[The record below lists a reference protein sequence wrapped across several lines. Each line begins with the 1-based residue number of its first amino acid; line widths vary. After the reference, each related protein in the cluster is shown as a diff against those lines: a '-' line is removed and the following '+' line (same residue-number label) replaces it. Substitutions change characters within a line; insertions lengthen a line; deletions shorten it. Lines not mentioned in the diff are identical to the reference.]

1 MKNFIYIIFLLVST
15 NLLAQPS
22 VRSLKKY
29 MEDAKKGSY
38 KTAPASIFEDNKNSD
53 KLINSATEFLTDS
66 VDRIRNKAF
75 NIIKLVGLNSTDQD
89 ARTVAVNLLINGI
102 NDKNNGIAASNIN
115 ALTEYNRADFDN
127 NAKNQL
133 ASLVRA
139 DAPHI
144 DKLAKLIGYLNI
156 TSASQA
162 LKNILTSNTHYK
174 NKWAIRIALA
184 RMNDQEAIDYLV
196 SKLQTAPVG
205 DDFVYDIV
213 PDLIYTRQQPVF
225 EFIEGITNSEEL
237 NCQSADPDSNAKI
250 LCGYRVLEYI
260 AYAIDNFPIAV
271 DDYGVAIINNYEN
284 ALSEVRRWFVD
295 NPNYQLKK
303 DIY

>member
-1 MKNFIYIIFLLVST
+1 M
-15 NLLAQPS
+15 
-22 VRSLKKY
+22 
-29 MEDAKKGSY
+29 D
-38 KTAPASIFEDNKNSD
+38 
-53 KLINSATEFLTDS
+53 
-66 VDRIRNKAF
+66 
-75 NIIKLVGLNSTDQD
+75 
-89 ARTVAVNLLINGI
+89 
-102 NDKNNGIAASNIN
+102 
-115 ALTEYNRADFDN
+115 
-127 NAKNQL
+127 
-133 ASLVRA
+133 
-139 DAPHI
+139 H
-144 DKLAKLIGYLNI
+144 
-156 TSASQA
+156 
-162 LKNILTSNTHYK
+162 
-174 NKWAIRIALA
+174 
-184 RMNDQEAIDYLV
+184 QEAIDYLV

-225 EFIEGITNSEEL
+225 EFIEGIINSEEL